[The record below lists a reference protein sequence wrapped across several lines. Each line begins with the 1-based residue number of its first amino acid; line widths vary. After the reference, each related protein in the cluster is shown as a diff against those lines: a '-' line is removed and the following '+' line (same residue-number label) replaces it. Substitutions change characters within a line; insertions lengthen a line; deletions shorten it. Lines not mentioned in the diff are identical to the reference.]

1 MLLTLPLNITG
12 TQRLYIPRFYLRALL
27 LNGYF
32 TVHFFNCA
40 FKQVNSMA
48 VFEKS

>member
-1 MLLTLPLNITG
+1 MLLTLPLNIMG
-12 TQRLYIPRFYLRALL
+12 PLRLYIPRFYLRAVL

-32 TVHFFNCA
+32 TLRFFNCA